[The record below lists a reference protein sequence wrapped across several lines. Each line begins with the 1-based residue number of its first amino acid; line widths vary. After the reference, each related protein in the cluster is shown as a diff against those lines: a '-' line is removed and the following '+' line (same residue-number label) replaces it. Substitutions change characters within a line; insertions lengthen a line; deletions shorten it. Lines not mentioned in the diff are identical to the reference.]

1 MLFSDMFIEVT
12 DQLEVLG
19 VFWGSWVIVVFALYA
34 ANTHVAQWTYN
45 VFYKRVVNISESSAL
60 LTLCTS

>member
-34 ANTHVAQWTYN
+34 ANTHVAQWTYIFLD
-45 VFYKRVVNISESSAL
+45 VYEHGGEL
-60 LTLCTS
+60 E

>member
-1 MLFSDMFIEVT
+1 
-12 DQLEVLG
+12 LEVLG